1 MTKIMCITTSL
12 KCKLLSRAWGVLVF
26 GLWAFFGCVKDPDFK
41 MPETNC
47 TNNLTAN
54 ASYADVKGLYVDK
67 TLQIQEELIIEG
79 YVNSSD
85 QSGNFFGV
93 LYFQDRP
100 ANATEGFQIELD
112 VRDTHLFFPVGSKI
126 LIALK
131 GLYLGKSKGV
141 YKLGGQFTSF
151 GNISVGRLPAAVMDR
166 HLYRDCADVVT
177 IEPKTLEIGEVD
189 ERFAHTLVRFKD
201 LEVREDQLGL
211 PFANPKE
218 ATSRT
223 LVNCLDEE
231 LIMLNS
237 GYADFQAEQLPAL
250 NGEITGVL
258 LRERNTY
265 QLAIRD
271 LGDVDFTEE
280 RCAEFVDEFTS
291 NKVFIS
297 ELADPN
303 NNAEA
308 RFVELYNADSMPLS
322 LKGWRL
328 LRYTNA
334 NVEVSSAIDLSEFT
348 IGAESTFVI
357 SPNANSFTSVYGFP
371 PDLGVGKNSPADSNG
386 DDNFQL
392 VDPFGTVI
400 DSFGVVGVDG
410 TGTNHEFEDG
420 RAVRNPNVEEANP
433 VYTFSEWTIYN
444 DTGGSDTINQP
455 QNAPE
460 DFSPGVR

>member
-12 KCKLLSRAWGVLVF
+12 KCKLLSRTWGVLVF
-26 GLWAFFGCVKDPDFK
+26 GLWVFFGCVKDPDYK

-54 ASYADVKGLYVDK
+54 ASYAEVKGLYVDK

-93 LYFQDRP
+93 LHFQDRP
-100 ANATEGFQIELD
+100 ANPTEGFQIELD

-131 GLYLGKSKGV
+131 GLYLGKSKGG

-151 GNISVGRLPAAVMDR
+151 GNISVGRLPATVMDR
-166 HLYRDCADVVT
+166 HLYRDCADIVT
-177 IEPKTLEIGEVD
+177 IEPKTLEIEEVD
-189 ERFAHTLVRFKD
+189 ERYANTLVRFKD

-250 NGEITGVL
+250 NG
-258 LRERNTY
+258 
-265 QLAIRD
+265 
-271 LGDVDFTEE
+271 
-280 RCAEFVDEFTS
+280 
-291 NKVFIS
+291 
-297 ELADPN
+297 
-303 NNAEA
+303 
-308 RFVELYNADSMPLS
+308 
-322 LKGWRL
+322 
-328 LRYTNA
+328 
-334 NVEVSSAIDLSEFT
+334 
-348 IGAESTFVI
+348 
-357 SPNANSFTSVYGFP
+357 
-371 PDLGVGKNSPADSNG
+371 
-386 DDNFQL
+386 
-392 VDPFGTVI
+392 
-400 DSFGVVGVDG
+400 
-410 TGTNHEFEDG
+410 
-420 RAVRNPNVEEANP
+420 
-433 VYTFSEWTIYN
+433 
-444 DTGGSDTINQP
+444 
-455 QNAPE
+455 
-460 DFSPGVR
+460 